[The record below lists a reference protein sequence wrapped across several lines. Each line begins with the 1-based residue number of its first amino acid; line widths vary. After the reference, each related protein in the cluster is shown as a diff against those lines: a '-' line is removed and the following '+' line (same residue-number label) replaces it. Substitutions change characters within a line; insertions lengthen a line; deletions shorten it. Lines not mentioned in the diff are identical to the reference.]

1 MDDSSESSKTS
12 PKPLAFTI
20 DFSST
25 KNVDIQR
32 QKALAEKLQKRHKRG
47 QSLSKL
53 ETLSTTQQ
61 HNNPLS
67 GNVPRKSSFQSE
79 GYYSS
84 DEKQDKSKSFK
95 DTKKHSEMTL
105 LLKHVSDNMTRSYP
119 GENLPVMTSP
129 KDFEHKDISNS
140 NIELD
145 MIPFRAEHLAEHTY
159 EHCLSQDYEKLYIGD
174 NNEKEEFIEG
184 TEFDFEKSDTASDTG
199 TYTLDAENY
208 SEDQKARMSIDR
220 DFGIEHVSVQK
231 KTEEYID
238 SLSSKRYKGK
248 TKSDMEK
255 INAPKYQHILMESPK
270 SPTRQKVE
278 NPYSVSQKTKKA
290 PSPLM
295 SPTQNLSITQDIEK
309 QQSGSDGEHNKTFT
323 KIMLPNSTTGHS
335 KIDRYHDQGS
345 IISVTS
351 SGAFKAKC
359 NKKHALNLTKSEV
372 QVQAYID
379 DNMDKTNK
387 EGVKTAHKLTA
398 NIINVQSIEVK
409 STLDNECLC
418 ANLVLGKLSDISPK
432 CTSPVTSL
440 PPMVGGKTSPTKI
453 PSPIH
458 TLSHPRS
465 RNSISSL
472 NVEHSDHNFDTD
484 LILKPTQNYINSL
497 QQRLLVDSD
506 PDSDY
511 DVKYGLQLNNTAHL
525 LKQKTS
531 HIRHNSLD
539 DRTMNISNKLEHFQN
554 KNFIG
559 IDQTYTNLFNQYS
572 QNKVI
577 HKIQNSPN
585 NSPIRRSSSFS
596 TKNQFDSPKNTNIQ
610 KVSNMTYSP
619 AIQRS
624 ASVQRSSST
633 ACIKPNYRTSQPS
646 NIMNHKKID
655 RNQFGDTESSSEE
668 DFDKNVQKK
677 KDLSNTSSTRSNR
690 AFSLRR
696 AHADNEHAQLNCPNT
711 PKMKRKVFQPE
722 IKQERAIS
730 VDRKPMKTNEVQSRY
745 MLNISKRSTPAPV
758 AKTEVKVSATKAPP
772 PRPQSFTRSDVS
784 RFSMR
789 TNKPTTTP
797 GGSTKTNK
805 KDGKKSSSGGGGG
818 PRSNS
823 SLSSRE
829 VEFQNWKRRK
839 SYDPMKA
846 AAEGKR
852 REAAARKS
860 AQQDTLDGLPD
871 RDSQSQESSPS
882 HSGSVHRSQVCMLEA
897 LLVEIHRYSRL
908 DQLLGQT
915 LEC

>member
-1 MDDSSESSKTS
+1 MDESSESSKTS

-25 KNVDIQR
+25 KNVDTQR

-53 ETLSTTQQ
+53 ENLSTAQQ
-61 HNNPLS
+61 PNNPIS
-67 GNVPRKSSFQSE
+67 GNAPRKSSFQSE

-95 DTKKHSEMTL
+95 ETKKHSEMTL
-105 LLKHVSDNMTRSYP
+105 LLKHVSDNMTRSFP
-119 GENLPVMTSP
+119 GENLPVITSP
-129 KDFEHKDISNS
+129 KDFEHKDISS
-140 NIELD
+140 STIELD
-145 MIPFRAEHLAEHTY
+145 MIPFRTKQLAEHNY
-159 EHCLSQDYEKLYIGD
+159 EHRLSQEYEKLDIGD

-199 TYTLDAENY
+199 TYTLDADNY

-220 DFGIEHVSVQK
+220 EFNIEHVSVQK

-238 SLSSKRYKGK
+238 SLSNTRYKQK
-248 TKSDMEK
+248 TKSDTEK
-255 INAPKYQHILMESPK
+255 MNTPKYQDLLLDSPK
-270 SPTRQKVE
+270 SPTRWKVE

-323 KIMLPNSTTGHS
+323 KILLPNPTTGHT
-335 KIDRYHDQGS
+335 KIDKYQDQGS

-359 NKKHALNLTKSEV
+359 KKKQILNLTKSEV

-379 DNMDKTNK
+379 DKAHNDNSDRTNK
-387 EGVKTAHKLTA
+387 ESVKATPKLTA

-409 STLDNECLC
+409 STLDNDCLC
-418 ANLVLGKLSDISPK
+418 ANLVLGKLTNISPK
-432 CTSPVTSL
+432 CTSPVTTL

-484 LILKPTQNYINSL
+484 LILRPTQNYINSL

-596 TKNQFDSPKNTNIQ
+596 TKNQFDSPKNTNVQ

-633 ACIKPNYRTSQPS
+633 ACIKPNYRPTQASTIS
-646 NIMNHKKID
+646 NHKKID

-668 DFDKNVQKK
+668 DFDKNIQKK

-696 AHADNEHAQLNCPNT
+696 AHADNEHAQMNCPNT

-745 MLNISKRSTPAPV
+745 MLNISKRSTPPPV
-758 AKTEVKVSATKAPP
+758 SKTEVKSSATKTPL
-772 PRPQSFTRSDVS
+772 PRPQSFTRTDVS

-789 TNKPTTTP
+789 TNKPTTTS
-797 GGSTKTNK
+797 GSSTKTNK

-852 REAAARKS
+852 REAAARKT

-882 HSGSVHRSQVCMLEA
+882 HSGSVHRSQM
-897 LLVEIHRYSRL
+897 
-908 DQLLGQT
+908 
-915 LEC
+915 

>member
-1 MDDSSESSKTS
+1 MDESSESSKTS

-25 KNVDIQR
+25 KSVDTQR

-53 ETLSTTQQ
+53 ENLTTTQQ
-61 HNNPLS
+61 NNHPLS

-95 DTKKHSEMTL
+95 ETKKHSEMTL
-105 LLKHVSDNMTRSYP
+105 LLKHVSDNMTRSFP
-119 GENLPVMTSP
+119 GENLPVISSP
-129 KDFEHKDISNS
+129 EDFEHKDISNL

-145 MIPFRAEHLAEHTY
+145 NNKIPFRANQLAEHTY
-159 EHCLSQDYEKLYIGD
+159 EHHLSQDYEKLYIGD

-199 TYTLDAENY
+199 TYTLDADNY

-220 DFGIEHVSVQK
+220 DFNIEHVSVQK

-238 SLSSKRYKGK
+238 SLSNTRCKAK
-248 TKSDMEK
+248 TKSNKDE
-255 INAPKYQHILMESPK
+255 INAPKYQDILTDSTK
-270 SPTRQKVE
+270 SPTRCKIE
-278 NPYSVSQKTKKA
+278 NPYSISQKTKKA

-295 SPTQNLSITQDIEK
+295 SPTQNLSITQDMEK
-309 QQSGSDGEHNKTFT
+309 QQSDSEHNKTFT
-323 KIMLPNSTTGHS
+323 KILFPSTAAGHI
-335 KIDRYHDQGS
+335 KIDKYQDQGS

-359 NKKHALNLTKSEV
+359 NKKQTLNLTKSEV

-379 DNMDKTNK
+379 DKAHNK
-387 EGVKTAHKLTA
+387 ADRTSKEVVKMTPKLTA

-409 STLDNECLC
+409 STLDNECVC

-432 CTSPVTSL
+432 CTSPVTAL

-472 NVEHSDHNFDTD
+472 NLEHSDHSFDTD

-539 DRTMNISNKLEHFQN
+539 DRAMNISNKLEHFQN

-619 AIQRS
+619 ATQRS

-633 ACIKPNYRTSQPS
+633 ACIKPNYRTTQAST
-646 NIMNHKKID
+646 ITNHKKID

-668 DFDKNVQKK
+668 DFDKNIQKK

-696 AHADNEHAQLNCPNT
+696 AHADNEQAQLNCPNT

-745 MLNISKRSTPAPV
+745 MLNISKRSTPQPV
-758 AKTEVKVSATKAPP
+758 VKTDVKSSATKAP
-772 PRPQSFTRSDVS
+772 PRPQSFTRTDAS

-789 TNKPTTTP
+789 TNKPTTMS
-797 GGSTKTNK
+797 GSATKANK
-805 KDGKKSSSGGGGG
+805 KDGKKSSSGGSGG

-860 AQQDTLDGLPD
+860 AQHDTLDGLPD

-882 HSGSVHRSQVCMLEA
+882 HSGSVHRSQVC
-897 LLVEIHRYSRL
+897 I
-908 DQLLGQT
+908 
-915 LEC
+915 